1 MLCFLMDCLDE
12 NVLNLSIYILARQ
25 EKQPYLCP
33 IILNELNEFF
43 MKRLFQLI
51 VLCMLGLFMLPSSI
65 WAARDK
71 EKVPLDGDWNI
82 EKSLNPMYPISA
94 FLDASTLTIQSTDR
108 FSDITVRIS
117 GAEGIVY
124 EATYPAEN
132 SACIVIDLDSSLRG
146 EYTLELTN
154 QWGCYLVGV
163 FEL

>member
-1 MLCFLMDCLDE
+1 MNMKTQHYLKRMLLASFLFFGVVE
-12 NVLNLSIYILARQ
+12 GIFA
-25 EKQPYLCP
+25 E
-33 IILNELNEFF
+33 EL
-43 MKRLFQLI
+43 
-51 VLCMLGLFMLPSSI
+51 
-65 WAARDK
+65 
-71 EKVPLDGDWNI
+71 PLDGRWDRHDRSISNV
-82 EKSLNPMYPISA
+82 YPVSA
-94 FLDASTLTIQSTDR
+94 SLDASTLTIQSTDR

-132 SACIVIDLDSSLRG
+132 SACIVIDLDSSLHG

>member
-1 MLCFLMDCLDE
+1 
-12 NVLNLSIYILARQ
+12 
-25 EKQPYLCP
+25 
-33 IILNELNEFF
+33 
-43 MKRLFQLI
+43 
-51 VLCMLGLFMLPSSI
+51 
-65 WAARDK
+65 
-71 EKVPLDGDWNI
+71 
-82 EKSLNPMYPISA
+82 MYPISA